1 MGRTAPARPDDD
13 DGLRL
18 SPGPQACPAGPE
30 KKGGRDLRRSRP
42 CRQSGRPSSTPWPD
56 PHSADVRT
64 ARRRSTISLKP
75 ICQSSASAILLG
87 GLIVW
92 FWDLTGGRQ
101 QSSHQAPVPQSA
113 PPTVMQA
120 VPVPPVREGET
131 PADVLKPGGQNV
143 GELGGNSGIRILPGG
158 EEEAR
163 KLFERLTKGKGRIDI
178 TPPTHLGQVI
188 RLPDGSV
195 IGLRP
200 ASTTKPATIDTNV
213 PELAVRELK
222 FPEGKSL

>member
-1 MGRTAPARPDDD
+1 
-13 DGLRL
+13 
-18 SPGPQACPAGPE
+18 
-30 KKGGRDLRRSRP
+30 
-42 CRQSGRPSSTPWPD
+42 
-56 PHSADVRT
+56 
-64 ARRRSTISLKP
+64 
-75 ICQSSASAILLG
+75 
-87 GLIVW
+87 
-92 FWDLTGGRQ
+92 
-101 QSSHQAPVPQSA
+101 
-113 PPTVMQA
+113 MQA

-195 IGLRP
+195 IGFRP